1 MRLALIV
8 ICLTGATG
16 FASISVRPDDSSGKS
31 EHSTG
36 RTQTPETLGQKQPQG
51 WTGPTNTGSGG
62 APAES
67 PQGQSPPGM
76 QPAPEGSSKTT
87 VAPDKNK

>member
-1 MRLALIV
+1 MRLALFAT
-8 ICLTGATG
+8 CLTAATG
-16 FASISVRPDDSSGKS
+16 LASISARADDSSGKS

-62 APAES
+62 RAGRKPARS
-67 PQGQSPPGM
+67 VAARNAASARRVFKDHRRPG
-76 QPAPEGSSKTT
+76 
-87 VAPDKNK
+87 